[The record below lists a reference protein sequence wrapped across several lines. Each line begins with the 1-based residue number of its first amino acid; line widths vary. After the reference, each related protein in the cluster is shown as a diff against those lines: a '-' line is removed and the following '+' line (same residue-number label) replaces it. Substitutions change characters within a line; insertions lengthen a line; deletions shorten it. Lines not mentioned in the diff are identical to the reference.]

1 MLKLFH
7 NLKIG
12 SKVSIS
18 LISILIVSLIGLTV
32 FSIKYNENMILKK
45 VHTQLEA
52 RLEQVMDTIEIYDE
66 ILKYNT
72 FSLYEAFTEQFE
84 ERDIEIDPSKS
95 IDVKGTATPLI
106 TYNGVTLNNTTK
118 YVDNYTKLKG
128 STATIFARKG
138 DDFVRVSTSLKRPD
152 GTRTLGTFLGKK
164 SPAYKNIMNG
174 KKYLGVAHLFGN
186 DYMTV
191 YAPIMKD
198 NKVIGI
204 LYVGY
209 NYTKSLKTFRK
220 KLKSMKFGENGY
232 LFIVGTKGKIK
243 DTLVLHPAK
252 EGTKSTILRKLQNT
266 KGIIEYKYPDKK
278 TGRMATKMAI
288 YSEYKE
294 RGWKIVIGSIRE
306 DFLQESKQFTI
317 TLAISS
323 IIAILLVGLIILFI
337 IKRTVVNP
345 LKNLQNG
352 IIDFFDFL
360 NGKEKETKEIEVKS
374 LDEIGLMSQVINN
387 NILQTKE
394 NIKIDN
400 NLIEDTVQIANFV
413 TQGVLD
419 KRITKSSNNEMLN
432 ELKNVVNKMLE
443 NIHKHILNVEAL
455 LNHYTN
461 YNFTEKLETTNVQ
474 ADIKKLYE
482 NSNLVGEATAGMIRQ
497 NLKDGIYL
505 QNSSEKLN
513 QIISNLSNSSNHQ
526 AANLEE
532 TAASLEELT
541 STMKNTQDA
550 MFTMQNNSK
559 TLSSE
564 VTIGEELASNTVK
577 SMDDINE
584 QTHAIAEA
592 ITIIDQI
599 AFQTNI
605 LSLNAAVEAATA
617 GEAGKGFAVVAQ
629 EVRNLASRSA
639 EAANE
644 IKNIVEN
651 ATTKANDG
659 KQIATQMI
667 NGYEKLRKNIEETTK
682 IILEVTNTS
691 TEQITRLEQI
701 NQAVSDLDKITQEN
715 ANVAREASSISNDT
729 NQLSQK
735 IVEESKKAKIDKN

>member
-152 GTRTLGTFLGKK
+152 GTRTLGTFLGKS
-164 SPAYKNIMNG
+164 SPAYENIMNG

-243 DTLVLHPAK
+243 DTLVLHPSK

-278 TGRMATKMAI
+278 TGKMATKMAI

-323 IIAILLVGLIILFI
+323 IIAILLVGFIILFI

-432 ELKNVVNKMLE
+432 KLKNVVNKMLE

-482 NSNLVGEATAGMIRQ
+482 NSNLVGKSTAEMIKQ

-564 VTIGEELASNTVK
+564 VTTGEELASSTVK
-577 SMDDINE
+577 SMDNINE

-639 EAANE
+639 EAAKE
-644 IKNIVEN
+644 IKDIVET
-651 ATTKANDG
+651 ATSKTNDG

-667 NGYEKLRKNIEETTK
+667 NGYEELRKNIEETTK

-691 TEQITRLEQI
+691 TEQMARLEQI
-701 NQAVSDLDKITQEN
+701 NGAVSDLDKITQEN
-715 ANVAREASSISNDT
+715 ANVAREASFISNDT
-729 NQLSQK
+729 NKLSQK
-735 IVEESKKAKIDKN
+735 IVEESKKAKVD